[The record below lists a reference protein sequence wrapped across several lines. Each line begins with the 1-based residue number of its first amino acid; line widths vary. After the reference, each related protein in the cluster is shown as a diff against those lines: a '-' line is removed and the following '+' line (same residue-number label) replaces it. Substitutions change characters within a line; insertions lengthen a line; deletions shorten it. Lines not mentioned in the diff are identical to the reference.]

1 MRYGVIADVHA
12 NLHALDATLGFLA
25 TEDVDEYL
33 CAGDL
38 VGYGPLPNESVRR
51 VLDLGGPCVAGNH
64 DLMALGR
71 LSEERC
77 IPLARESIRWT
88 RGVLDEPVRALLA
101 RLPLTERRDGLMLCH
116 GWLDD
121 PQQYVVGAREAIAR
135 LRRSAAGDI
144 VIAGHTHRP
153 TAVAART
160 GTLLASTTGM
170 ILLPP
175 DEPIFLNPGAVGQSR
190 SADPRARVMVLDTEA
205 RTAAFHAVPYD
216 LEGCREALRERGLP
230 PAACHLPPS
239 RMTRVQTAVRRAA
252 ASASKTW
259 RRYQS

>member
-12 NLHALDATLGFLA
+12 NLHALDAALGFLA
-25 TEDVDEYL
+25 TQDVDGHL

-71 LSEERC
+71 LSDERC
-77 IPLARESIRWT
+77 IPLARDTMRWT
-88 RGVLDEPVRALLA
+88 RGVLDESARALLA
-101 RLPLTERRDGLMLCH
+101 GLPLTERRDDLLLCH

-121 PQQYVVGAREAIAR
+121 PQRYVVGAAEAVAR
-135 LRRSAAGDI
+135 LRESHAARI
-144 VIAGHTHRP
+144 VIVGHTHRP
-153 TAVAART
+153 MAVGARS
-160 GTLLASTTGM
+160 GTLLEGAAGTVS
-170 ILLPP
+170 LPEG
-175 DEPIFLNPGAVGQSR
+175 EPVLLNPGAVGQSR
-190 SADPRARVMVLDTEA
+190 SADPSARVMVLDTAA

-216 LEGCREALRERGLP
+216 MAACREALRERGLP
-230 PAACHLPPS
+230 PTACHLPPS
-239 RMTRVQTAVRRAA
+239 RLRRVQTAVRAA
-252 ASASKTW
+252 ASAAKTR